1 MPRTFRTTI
10 TRAKW
15 VPSPKY
21 WQEFQHHCLKKM
33 LDNVNSDSAS
43 EQTLLDIMNI
53 ELQPYGT
60 VVKTRQSMYVLW
72 DDKKCYTMFLM
83 KWS

>member
-1 MPRTFRTTI
+1 
-10 TRAKW
+10 
-15 VPSPKY
+15 
-21 WQEFQHHCLKKM
+21 M